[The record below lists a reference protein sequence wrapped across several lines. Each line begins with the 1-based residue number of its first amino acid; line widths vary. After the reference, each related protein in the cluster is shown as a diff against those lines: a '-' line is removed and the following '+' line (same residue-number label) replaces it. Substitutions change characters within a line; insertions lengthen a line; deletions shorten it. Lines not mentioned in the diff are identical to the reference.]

1 MSERLTAYVD
11 SRYES
16 EELDRPDLEV
26 TYLPI
31 DELEEFTMD
40 DLVGVDILAS
50 FYPPIRAASFAA
62 VGDLDLK
69 LLVRPSAGYDN
80 VDVDACT
87 DRGIVVTHAPQG
99 RTESVVEATV
109 AMMICCARH
118 LHTHNARIR
127 EQGFEGR
134 SEFGGIELG
143 RSTVG
148 IVGLGLI
155 GGTVAEY
162 VRPFGADVVA
172 YDPYVSEER
181 AAELGADLVGL
192 EELLETADFVS
203 VHVPLTP
210 ETEGMLDEQHFRMM
224 KETAFFVNA
233 ARGKLYS
240 DADLA
245 RAIEE
250 GWIAGAAIDVFED
263 EPDILDNPLLQLD
276 EGDALLLPHVLGM
289 TDGATER
296 TREIVV
302 DAIVAM
308 ADDEFPPNIVNPEVY
323 DGDVPESALSPGH
336 RL

>member
-1 MSERLTAYVD
+1 MAERLTVYVD
-11 SRYES
+11 SQYES
-16 EELDRPDLEV
+16 EELNRPDLEV
-26 TYLPI
+26 TYLST
-31 DELEEFTMD
+31 DELE
-40 DLVGVDILAS
+40 DLTLEELAGVDVLAS
-50 FYPPIRAASFAA
+50 FYPPFGGESIAASD
-62 VGDLDLK
+62 DLDLK

-80 VDVDACT
+80 VDIEACT

-99 RTESVVEATV
+99 RTEAVVEATV
-109 AMMICCARH
+109 AMMICCGRH

-127 EQGFEGR
+127 ERGFEGR
-134 SEFGGIELG
+134 MEFGGIELG

-155 GGTVAEY
+155 GGAVAEY
-162 VRPFGADVVA
+162 VRPFGSDVVA
-172 YDPYVSEER
+172 YDPYVSADR
-181 AAELGADLVGL
+181 ADELGARLVEL
-192 EELLETADFVS
+192 DELLETADFVS

-210 ETEGMLDEQHFRMM
+210 ETEGMLDAEHFRSM

-245 RAIEE
+245 RALEE

-276 EGDALLLPHVLGM
+276 EGDVLLLPHILGT

-296 TREIVV
+296 TRRIVV
-302 DAIVAM
+302 DAIVSV
-308 ADDEFPPNIVNPEVY
+308 ADGGFPPNIINPEVY
-323 DGDVPESALSPGH
+323 DETVPESQLSPGH
-336 RL
+336 

>member
-1 MSERLTAYVD
+1 
-11 SRYES
+11 
-16 EELDRPDLEV
+16 
-26 TYLPI
+26 
-31 DELEEFTMD
+31 
-40 DLVGVDILAS
+40 
-50 FYPPIRAASFAA
+50 
-62 VGDLDLK
+62 
-69 LLVRPSAGYDN
+69 
-80 VDVDACT
+80 
-87 DRGIVVTHAPQG
+87 
-99 RTESVVEATV
+99 
-109 AMMICCARH
+109 MMICCARY

-134 SEFGGIELG
+134 SEFGGTELG

-155 GGTVAEY
+155 GGAVAEY
-162 VRPFGADVVA
+162 VRPFGADVIA

-210 ETEGMLDEQHFRMM
+210 ETEGMLGEEHFRMM

-263 EPDILDNPLLQLD
+263 EPDILDNPLLGLD

-302 DAIVAM
+302 DAIVSV
-308 ADDEFPPNIVNPEVY
+308 ADGEFPPNIVNPEVY
-323 DGDVPESALSPGH
+323 ADHVPESRLSPGH
-336 RL
+336 

>member
-1 MSERLTAYVD
+1 MDERLTAYVD

-16 EELDRPDLEV
+16 EELDRPDLDV
-26 TYLPI
+26 TYLSI
-31 DELEEFTMD
+31 DELEGFALE
-40 DLVGVDILAS
+40 DLAGVDILAA
-50 FYPPIRAASFAA
+50 FYPAIREESLAA
-62 VGDLDLK
+62 VDDLDLQ

-80 VDVDACT
+80 VDVEACT
-87 DRGIVVTHAPQG
+87 ERGIVVTHAPQG

-127 EQGFEGR
+127 ERGFEGR
-134 SEFGGIELG
+134 SEFAGKELG

-155 GGTVAEY
+155 GGALAEY
-162 VRPFGADVVA
+162 VRPFGADVIA
-172 YDPYVSEER
+172 HDPYVSEER
-181 AAELGADLVGL
+181 ADELDAQLVDLD
-192 EELLETADFVS
+192 ELLETADFVS

-210 ETEGMLDEQHFRMM
+210 ETEGMLDAEHFRTM

-245 RAIEE
+245 RAVSE
-250 GWIAGAAIDVFED
+250 GWIAGAAVDVFED
-263 EPDILDNPLLQLD
+263 EPDVLDNPLLQLD
-276 EGDALLLPHVLGM
+276 EGDILLTPHVLGM

-296 TREIVV
+296 TRGIVV
-302 DAIVAM
+302 DAIVSV
-308 ADDEFPPNIVNPEVY
+308 ADGEFPPNIVNPEAY
-323 DGDVPESALSPGH
+323 DGSVPESRLSPGH
-336 RL
+336 